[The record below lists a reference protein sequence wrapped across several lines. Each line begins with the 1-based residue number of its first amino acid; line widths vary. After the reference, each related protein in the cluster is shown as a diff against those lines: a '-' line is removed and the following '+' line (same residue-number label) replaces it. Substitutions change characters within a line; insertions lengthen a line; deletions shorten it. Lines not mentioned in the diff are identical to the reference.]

1 MLSQETGV
9 SDKQR
14 EILELR
20 TIRVSTRAAL
30 SAVSSDEEVERVR
43 TMSTE
48 LLARLESDV
57 IRDGAD
63 PDLIAALEAAR
74 RELWE

>member
-1 MLSQETGV
+1 MSN
-9 SDKQR
+9 KQR

-20 TIRVSTRAAL
+20 TIRVSTKAAL
-30 SAVSSDEEVERVR
+30 KKVSSDEEKERVKTR
-43 TMSTE
+43 STE

-63 PDLIAALEAAR
+63 PEVIAALEAAR
-74 RELWE
+74 RELWD

>member
-1 MLSQETGV
+1 MSN
-9 SDKQR
+9 KQR

-20 TIRVSTRAAL
+20 TIQVSTEAAL
-30 SAVSSDEEVERVR
+30 RAVSSDDEVERVK

-63 PDLIAALEAAR
+63 PEIIAALEAAR
-74 RELWE
+74 RELWD

>member
-1 MLSQETGV
+1 V
-9 SDKQR
+9 SNKPR

-20 TIRVSTRAAL
+20 AIRVSTKAAL
-30 SAVSSDEEVERVR
+30 RAVSSDEEVERVKTR
-43 TMSTE
+43 STE

-63 PDLIAALEAAR
+63 PEIIAAVEATR
-74 RELWE
+74 RELWD

>member
-1 MLSQETGV
+1 MSN
-9 SDKQR
+9 KQR

-20 TIRVSTRAAL
+20 TIRVSTKAAL
-30 SAVSSDEEVERVR
+30 KKVSGDEEKERVKTR
-43 TMSTE
+43 STE

-63 PDLIAALEAAR
+63 PEVIAALEAAR
-74 RELWE
+74 RELWD